1 VPEEEK
7 EHRLA
12 RFMAIQEEISQTRLA
27 RKIGQTMTVLIDEV
41 NQDQAIARSA
51 ADAPEI
57 DGLVYIENT
66 GHLKVGE
73 FLTVEIID
81 SDAHDLR
88 GRILEKDERV

>member
-1 VPEEEK
+1 MP
-7 EHRLA
+7 A
-12 RFMAIQEEISQTRLA
+12 SIQH
-27 RKIGQTMTVLIDEV
+27 
-41 NQDQAIARSA
+41 DQSIVRGLENVDIARSA

-88 GRILEKDERV
+88 GRILEKDERI